1 MPKNLDEAV
10 DLLRKNYE
18 KAKVALYVQRPLAW
32 ALYQTWK
39 AVDRGM
45 KGGESDA

>member
-10 DLLRKNYE
+10 ELLRKNYE
-18 KAKVALYVQRPLAW
+18 KAKVTPYVQRPLAW

-39 AVDRGM
+39 TVDVEK
-45 KGGESDA
+45 KGE